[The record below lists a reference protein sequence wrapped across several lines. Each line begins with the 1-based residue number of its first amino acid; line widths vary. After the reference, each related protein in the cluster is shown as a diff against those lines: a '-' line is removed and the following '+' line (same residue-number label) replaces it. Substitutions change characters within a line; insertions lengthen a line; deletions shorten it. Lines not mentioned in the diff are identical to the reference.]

1 MATQKVKEKLVSDLN
16 SEKIIF
22 FLKNTLNNNG
32 FGLSNATQNV
42 NRFLD
47 ELTESNDIKII
58 EKGNIKRVINDIE
71 VYNKKI
77 LVRTSTTKYCN
88 SIFFDSF
95 KYEREDK
102 INFKEVMYKINR
114 KLNFYDYIFLIRIDE
129 EYKEKKVK
137 SSYHYYLFPT
147 EIFKIKE
154 TETIDFTQHKKRASL
169 SSKYWTFRNFNDF
182 YLKYDRDLLC
192 SYDINPPFVNC

>member
-1 MATQKVKEKLVSDLN
+1 MATQKIKEKLVSDLN

-32 FGLSNATQNV
+32 FGLSNAPQNV

-47 ELTESNDIKII
+47 ELTESNNIKII
-58 EKGNIKRVINDIE
+58 EKGNIKKVINDIE
-71 VYNKKI
+71 FYNKKI

-88 SIFFDSF
+88 HICFDSF

-114 KLNFYDYIFLIRIDE
+114 KLDFHDYIFLIRIDE
-129 EYKEKKVK
+129 EYKEKKSK
-137 SSYHYYLFPT
+137 IFLSLLF
-147 EIFKIKE
+147 I
-154 TETIDFTQHKKRASL
+154 S
-169 SSKYWTFRNFNDF
+169 N
-182 YLKYDRDLLC
+182 
-192 SYDINPPFVNC
+192 